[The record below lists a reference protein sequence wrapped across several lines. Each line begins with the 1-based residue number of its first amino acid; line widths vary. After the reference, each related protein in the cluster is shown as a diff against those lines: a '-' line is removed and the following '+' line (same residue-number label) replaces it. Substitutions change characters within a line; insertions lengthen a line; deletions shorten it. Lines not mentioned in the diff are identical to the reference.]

1 MLKHEEDVTKVH
13 PKASDFRPVM
23 AGLPLAKRVIGWT
36 FHVPRDPETEYSH
49 DGYSWVDLSGDV
61 PNDTYRTENQAATV
75 MKAHL
80 RQKGQAPVNELE
92 KRA

>member
-1 MLKHEEDVTKVH
+1 MLKHEEDAAKVH

-23 AGLPLAKRVIGWT
+23 AGLPIARQVIGWT
-36 FHVPRDPETEYSH
+36 FHVPHDPEAEYSH
-49 DGYSWVDLSGDV
+49 NGYSWVDLSGDV
-61 PNDTYRTENQAATV
+61 PNDTYGTQHEAASV

-80 RQKGQAPVNELE
+80 RQKRQRPVNELE

>member
-1 MLKHEEDVTKVH
+1 MLKHEEDATKVH
-13 PKASDFRPVM
+13 PGASDFRPVM
-23 AGLPLAKRVIGWT
+23 SGLPIARQVVGWT
-36 FHVPRDPETEYSH
+36 FHVPRNPDGDYSH

-61 PNDTYRTENQAATV
+61 PNDTYGTQHEAASV

-80 RQKGQAPVNELE
+80 RQKRQRPVNELE